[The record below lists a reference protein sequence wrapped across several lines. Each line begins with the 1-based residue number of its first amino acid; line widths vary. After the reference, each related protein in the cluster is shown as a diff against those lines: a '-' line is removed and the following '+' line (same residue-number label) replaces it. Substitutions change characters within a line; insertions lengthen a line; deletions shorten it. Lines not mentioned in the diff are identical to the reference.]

1 MKGLLRDKV
10 PTTDHETRFM
20 IRDRGNG
27 AGFWG
32 SREIVCER
40 NKSLFCI
47 IKKISGKF
55 LCEHGSENLQLT
67 MQS

>member
-1 MKGLLRDKV
+1 MVD
-10 PTTDHETRFM
+10 
-20 IRDRGNG
+20 
-27 AGFWG
+27 
-32 SREIVCER
+32 ER

-55 LCEHGSENLQLT
+55 LCEHGSENLQRI